1 MLRGASLIFAT
12 ITSVVGLVFP
22 YVLAQQ
28 ATALNQSILLLMMA
42 AISGAF
48 IYGVG
53 FQPRAKWVSL
63 LISPFITWSVL
74 ALTTGS
80 LLALRS

>member
-1 MLRGASLIFAT
+1 MLRAASLVFAA
-12 ITSVVGLVFP
+12 IASIIGLVFP
-22 YVLAQQ
+22 YLLARH
-28 ATALNQSILLLMMA
+28 ATALNQSILLVMMA

-53 FQPRAKWVSL
+53 FQPRTLWVNAF
-63 LISPFITWSVL
+63 ISPFITWPVL

-80 LLALRS
+80 LLLLR